1 MTAPYLSPFQALLQS
16 WRIQL
21 RHRLHFAWFVLA
33 MLVASI
39 AVNHWFKY
47 QLDQHQEQLNQ
58 VIEQAQKQTEE
69 QRERAKAPS
78 PVAALPTSVTVE
90 LRNLPAE
97 VVEDLKPLQI
107 KMPAS
112 GQDPTYIVEW
122 HREGK
127 QGKVVVK
134 SGQALTW
141 ESAKQ
146 LNATRDSFQTAL
158 AWAESQRLQE
168 AAKQLPDFRFAPS
181 VSVDTDANAM
191 QREVQAM
198 LPSAL
203 RMVLALLFFFGAAF
217 LAGSTLGVEWD
228 LQRAASNLEG
238 WALSYHPLWALFLAQ
253 GLTRATQATV
263 VGLVVFSPTL
273 FYSFDVSW
281 WVWLVASLVLGWIV
295 FGLTALLGMW
305 SLLSTMLFHHR
316 YGRMFGRLALSPF
329 SLGAVMLFRSSLI
342 VAAMAGM
349 SSWAAQQPALWSWT
363 HVTWA
368 GLGLGTFLLV
378 MALALVPVVEWRIGV
393 RRIGLRKL

>member
-1 MTAPYLSPFQALLQS
+1 MTAPYLSPLQALLQS
-16 WRIQL
+16 WGIQL
-21 RHRLHFAWFVLA
+21 RHRLHFAWFVLV

-39 AVNHWFKY
+39 AANHWFKY
-47 QLDQHQEQLNQ
+47 QLDQHQDELNQ

-69 QRERAKAPS
+69 QRERAKPTS
-78 PVAALPTSVTVE
+78 PVAPLPASVTVE

-97 VVEDLKPLQI
+97 VVEDLKPLQLNTV
-107 KMPAS
+107 AS
-112 GQDPTYIVEW
+112 GQNPTYIVDWQPQGE
-122 HREGK
+122 H
-127 QGKVVVK
+127 GKVVVK

-146 LNATRDSFQTAL
+146 LNATRDAFQTAL
-158 AWAESQRLQE
+158 TWAESQRLHE
-168 AAKQLPDFRFAPS
+168 AAKQLPNFRFAPS

-191 QREVQAM
+191 QKEVQAM

-238 WALSYHPLWALFLAQ
+238 WALSYHPLWTLFLAQ

-263 VGLVVFSPTL
+263 AGLVVFSPTL

-316 YGRMFGRLALSPF
+316 YGRMFGRLVLSPF

-349 SSWAAQQPALWSWT
+349 SSWAAQQPALWSWR
-363 HVTWA
+363 HAAWA
-368 GLGLGTFLLV
+368 GLGLGTFLLA
-378 MALALVPVVEWRIGV
+378 MALALVPVIEWRIGV